1 MTGDADA
8 APVEMQLEAIARLDQ
23 ALDEQ
28 QIPYWV
34 FGGWAVDFWVGRVT
48 RPHGDIDVVA
58 WRADY
63 DRVLDALTAEGFE
76 HTPVQDEVV
85 GTRYRWRR
93 AEVEF
98 TFVETTDGADVVIP
112 IPGQPIRW
120 SSEPL
125 GVVHKELGGV
135 ACRTIPLQLLVAGK
149 SPSGASE
156 RTEKDQADLAALSE
170 LSERE

>member
-1 MTGDADA
+1 MPEDADPA
-8 APVEMQLEAIARLDQ
+8 LVEMQLEAIARLDR
-23 ALDEQ
+23 ALDRK

-63 DRVLDALTAEGFE
+63 DRVRDALTGEGFE
-76 HTPVQDEVV
+76 HAPVEDEVV
-85 GTRYRWRR
+85 GTRYRWRG

-125 GVVHKELGGV
+125 SVVWKELSGV
-135 ACRTIPLQLLVAGK
+135 GCRTIALELLVAGK
-149 SPSGASE
+149 SSSGASE
-156 RTEKDQADLAALSE
+156 RSEKDEADLAALSE
-170 LSERE
+170 LQ

>member
-1 MTGDADA
+1 MVGDADA
-8 APVEMQLEAIARLDQ
+8 ALVEMQLEAIAHLDR
-23 ALDEQ
+23 ALVGK
-28 QIPYWV
+28 QIAYWV

-58 WRADY
+58 WRTDY
-63 DRVLDALTAEGFE
+63 DHVHDALIGEGFE

-112 IPGQPIRW
+112 IPGHSIRW

-125 GVVHKELGGV
+125 EAVRKELGGV
-135 ACRTIPLQLLVAGK
+135 GCRTISLKLLVAGK
-149 SPSGASE
+149 SWPSEDSE
-156 RTEKDQADLAALSE
+156 RAEKDQADLAALSVLE
-170 LSERE
+170 

>member
-1 MTGDADA
+1 MHDDADPA
-8 APVEMQLEAIARLDQ
+8 LVEMQLEAIARLDR
-23 ALDEQ
+23 ALDRA

-63 DRVLDALTAEGFE
+63 DRVRDALTGEGLE
-76 HTPVQDEVV
+76 HTPVEDEVV
-85 GTRYRWRR
+85 GTRYRLGP

-112 IPGQPIRW
+112 IPGRPIRW
-120 SSEPL
+120 SNEPL
-125 GVVHKELGGV
+125 SAVRKELGGV
-135 ACRTIPLQLLVAGK
+135 GCRTIALKLLIAGK
-149 SPSGASE
+149 SSSGASE
-156 RTEKDQADLAALSE
+156 RNEKDKADLAALSVLE
-170 LSERE
+170 

>member
-1 MTGDADA
+1 MPGDAGSA
-8 APVEMQLEAIARLDQ
+8 LVEMQLEAIARLDR
-23 ALDEQ
+23 ALDREQ
-28 QIPYWV
+28 IAYWV

-58 WRADY
+58 WRVDY
-63 DRVLDALTAEGFE
+63 DRVRDALIAEGFE

-85 GTRYRWRR
+85 GTRYRWRS

-120 SSEPL
+120 STEPL
-125 GVVHKELGGV
+125 GTVRRELHGV
-135 ACRTIPLQLLVAGK
+135 ACRTISLELLVAGK
-149 SPSGASE
+149 SSPAGTSE
-156 RTEKDQADLAALSE
+156 RTEKDTADLAALSA
-170 LSERE
+170 LR